1 MKELLVNVTAAAVKH
16 KRAHLYTIGG
26 RYGEGNHLTTCDTTD
41 ATTGA
46 LVYNH
51 TPWRN

>member
-16 KRAHLYTIGG
+16 KG
-26 RYGEGNHLTTCDTTD
+26 RYGEGNHLTTCNTTD